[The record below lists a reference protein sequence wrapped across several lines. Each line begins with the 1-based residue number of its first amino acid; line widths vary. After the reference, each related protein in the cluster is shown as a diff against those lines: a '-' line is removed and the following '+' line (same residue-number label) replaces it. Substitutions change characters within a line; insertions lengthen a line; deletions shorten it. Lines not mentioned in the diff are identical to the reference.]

1 MPRLPRRLNLRRWLL
16 VVFLVSVLS
25 LLYNLYRAGRTASG
39 PPQARMRRLLAA
51 PDHCPGANLSRPGQ
65 AALSYWAGQTGS
77 GSTAHV
83 LLVTRARTGQGEKHQ
98 RVRAIGE
105 FLVAVRIKYKTA
117 FVGKQFPELLRLT
130 KTGKYHVV
138 VFDDMRDYYTMARA
152 GREVLDNY
160 CRTAKVDVVRLR
172 LVVIVFQNLY
182 RRRISGRYCGFRA
195 VVGTDRDQDGV
206 A

>member
-16 VVFLVSVLS
+16 VIFLLSVLS
-25 LLYNLYRAGRTASG
+25 LLYNLYRASHPSTPG
-39 PPQARMRRLLAA
+39 PPQDRMRRLLT
-51 PDHCPGANLSRPGQ
+51 PHDHCPGVNLSSGSSGEDDD
-65 AALSYWAGQTGS
+65 LSYWGGEAGS

-160 CRTAKVDVVRLR
+160 CRTAKVIVLHN
-172 LVVIVFQNLY
+172 LVENKGKP
-182 RRRISGRYCGFRA
+182 RGEEGRGKGGQGKAKRKC
-195 VVGTDRDQDGV
+195 
-206 A
+206 